1 MDPTKFD
8 NTIDED
14 VDYVP
19 PPPDK
24 ECLEPQ
30 NFPKCQNGKYSPNFL
45 PVAND
50 PNEGN
55 PMMKADCSSEYGL
68 CEPAHFSKLT
78 DA

>member
-30 NFPKCQNGKYSPNFL
+30 NFPKCQNGKYYPN
-45 PVAND
+45 N
-50 PNEGN
+50 
-55 PMMKADCSSEYGL
+55 
-68 CEPAHFSKLT
+68 
-78 DA
+78 